1 MSGLL
6 KLALDPNQ
14 LQAKYQ
20 PLVDCRCAGTPI
32 VMVECLIRGPRDTNL
47 FNPQVLFEYARRKHV
62 EHALDLL
69 AFHCFLGELSRTC
82 DIPFSVNFHAST
94 LSRDRGIVAQIL
106 ALLQESGVPA
116 RLLHIELI
124 ESAPEIN
131 VSMLVRNLN
140 DLRQAEVQIVLDDFG
155 VAYANLHLLDIV
167 RPEIVKIDRS
177 LLPVGTTDP
186 TAPTCFLAAVK
197 CAQTVGA
204 RSVAEGVE
212 TAEQLAYVRSLEVDY
227 AQGFY
232 FDRPM
237 DISQLQ
243 NRLWQYMPAENLQD
257 AIPTRR
263 LS

>member
-1 MSGLL
+1 MSRLL
-6 KLALDPNQ
+6 KLALDPRQ

-20 PLVDCRCAGTPI
+20 PIVDCRCVGTPI

-47 FNPQVLFEYARRKHV
+47 FNPQVLFEYARRKRV
-62 EHALDLL
+62 EHMFDLL
-69 AFHCFLGELSRTC
+69 AFHCFLSELSWAC

-94 LSRDRGIVAQIL
+94 LSRDRGVVSQIL
-106 ALLQESGVPA
+106 SLLQQAGGPA
-116 RLLHIELI
+116 HLLHIELI
-124 ESAPEIN
+124 ESIPEIN
-131 VSMLVRNLN
+131 VSMLISNLAE
-140 DLRQAEVQIVLDDFG
+140 LRQAGVQIALDDFG

-177 LLPVGTTDP
+177 LLPTSVPDP
-186 TAPTCFLAAVK
+186 SVPSCFLAAVK
-197 CAQTVGA
+197 CCQIMRVKT
-204 RSVAEGVE
+204 VAEGVE

-243 NRLWQYMPAENLQD
+243 SRLWQYTLPKDLHD
-257 AIPTRR
+257 AIP
-263 LS
+263 LVG